1 MGRGG
6 RGLSIHIQPG
16 PLDEPV
22 SLEVYFP
29 SVADVGDFDRSW
41 RRAHHCSCKC
51 EAKGGGTRGSDS
63 PGDAQKK
70 GLLRSVVDHL
80 RNKVGHLPTEILWDF
95 PRKHH
100 EDPPPQYVTKLFVL
114 DFNCQPLGRVPI
126 FFMSVSTGIVA
137 VDNSR
142 EVWHIFLKPSQKH
155 EHWTGRVPS
164 CRGWRPG
171 GRWRLSPLLPRWG
184 SSPAV
189 HTPPPADK
197 CFIEM
202 VVRRKRKVAKIQI
215 MNQTWFTLAARSC
228 FWRTL
233 LTRSMRPFHWEGG
246 MWKGFMRG
254 LGKRA
259 SMLLEWVLL
268 SGLEW
273 SMAQLR
279 WPISTQMSTGNEMS
293 KGFFSQVESIS
304 FPLKRK
310 VFLFCIWSIFPCL
323 REPLHKVSIWFW
335 LCLCQN
341 RKIFGLFHCYNIT

>member
-1 MGRGG
+1 MELTSFQPAFSTEDGRASASPPPWKYIQIRVCCCHARGG

-137 VDNSR
+137 LDNSR
-142 EVWHIFLKPSQKH
+142 EV
-155 EHWTGRVPS
+155 
-164 CRGWRPG
+164 
-171 GRWRLSPLLPRWG
+171 
-184 SSPAV
+184 
-189 HTPPPADK
+189 
-197 CFIEM
+197 
-202 VVRRKRKVAKIQI
+202 
-215 MNQTWFTLAARSC
+215 
-228 FWRTL
+228 
-233 LTRSMRPFHWEGG
+233 
-246 MWKGFMRG
+246 
-254 LGKRA
+254 
-259 SMLLEWVLL
+259 
-268 SGLEW
+268 
-273 SMAQLR
+273 
-279 WPISTQMSTGNEMS
+279 
-293 KGFFSQVESIS
+293 
-304 FPLKRK
+304 
-310 VFLFCIWSIFPCL
+310 
-323 REPLHKVSIWFW
+323 
-335 LCLCQN
+335 
-341 RKIFGLFHCYNIT
+341 

>member
-1 MGRGG
+1 MHRRKGSFVR
-6 RGLSIHIQPG
+6 S
-16 PLDEPV
+16 
-22 SLEVYFP
+22 SNTLEIKSATYQLK
-29 SVADVGDFDRSW
+29 
-41 RRAHHCSCKC
+41 SC
-51 EAKGGGTRGSDS
+51 GTFLENTM
-63 PGDAQKK
+63 K
-70 GLLRSVVDHL
+70 
-80 RNKVGHLPTEILWDF
+80 T
-95 PRKHH
+95 
-100 EDPPPQYVTKLFVL
+100 PPPQYVTKLFVL

-137 VDNSR
+137 LDNSR